1 MYRDLTSRRGHSE
14 FESGVSIISTGPSK
28 LLKFLVVIHLGWI
41 MECRCNGRLQTKRFT
56 RLAHTG
62 KESKMHHI
70 DNPGSEGRLK
80 REFFWGEK
88 NKKKEGKK
96 KSVSLNLVLK
106 NAGRSR
112 RLEGGRERDRVTSD
126 GQSCDFRRLCLGRP
140 VFIPQKWINVA
151 VLLFSSGCE
160 DVCEE
165 PALEFRVLA
174 ACARILKRGV

>member
-1 MYRDLTSRRGHSE
+1 MN
-14 FESGVSIISTGPSK
+14 FFGV
-28 LLKFLVVIHLGWI
+28 
-41 MECRCNGRLQTKRFT
+41 
-56 RLAHTG
+56 
-62 KESKMHHI
+62 
-70 DNPGSEGRLK
+70 
-80 REFFWGEK
+80 EK
-88 NKKKEGKK
+88 NKKKEAKK

-112 RLEGGRERDRVTSD
+112 RLEGGRERDRVISD

-165 PALEFRVLA
+165 PALEFWVLA